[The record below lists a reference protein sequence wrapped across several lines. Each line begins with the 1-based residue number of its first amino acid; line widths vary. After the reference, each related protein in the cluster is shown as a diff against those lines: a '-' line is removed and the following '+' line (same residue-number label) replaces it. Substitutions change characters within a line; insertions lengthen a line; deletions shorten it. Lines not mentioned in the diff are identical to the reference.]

1 MITGQ
6 RSGDQQR
13 VFARLKER
21 VNLAKETRVKSTGRP
36 LELLFRVTSNEDSR
50 FFSLPSSLGTRPTR
64 KRGAAASPLATLI
77 REFFFFHG
85 VFRDVNIV
93 DEDCGPIPG
102 IGTSLTR
109 KKTPISFYSIGN
121 EKPRKAMANDEAPVA
136 RDGLAYKE
144 AKRMADA
151 RSSRLASTRLDS
163 TLNSLQ
169 SLDKKQSAAFLAVRC
184 IGVQRWG
191 FLSFRATVTFQPY
204 PTIEPYHRL
213 LQRGFSSPL
222 ASQPN
227 INSTRL
233 SSPAVYVANASL
245 LETERERER
254 ESQLRRNERISV
266 LI

>member
-1 MITGQ
+1 M
-6 RSGDQQR
+6 
-13 VFARLKER
+13 
-21 VNLAKETRVKSTGRP
+21 AKETRVKSTGRP

-50 FFSLPSSLGTRPTR
+50 FFSLPPSLGTRPTR

-151 RSSRLASTRLDS
+151 RSSRLDS
-163 TLNSLQ
+163 TQLSTLCSHSIKNSPPL
-169 SLDKKQSAAFLAVRC
+169 SWPSDALAYNVGAFFPFVPPLH
-184 IGVQRWG
+184 
-191 FLSFRATVTFQPY
+191 FN
-204 PTIEPYHRL
+204 PTLRSNPIIV
-213 LQRGFSSPL
+213 FSN
-222 ASQPN
+222 A
-227 INSTRL
+227 
-233 SSPAVYVANASL
+233 ASL
-245 LETERERER
+245 LHLLPSPT
-254 ESQLRRNERISV
+254 STL
-266 LI
+266 LDCLHLLFT